1 MNLLFYSMFVALL
14 WGISPIAHKTMMG
27 KVDTKIVFVLNSV
40 FYTLC
45 IIGYT
50 IYYWDHFKEQAPK
63 IASKDIYTLG
73 AISIVISF
81 IPNILYFYL
90 LKQHNSYVVAALV
103 NSAPI
108 FTVLISY
115 FILKENISKYGI
127 LGVLLIISGVICL
140 SLNDKK

>member
-1 MNLLFYSMFVALL
+1 MNLLIYSMFVALL
-14 WGISPIAHKTMMG
+14 WGISPIAHKTMIG
-27 KVDTKIVFVLNSV
+27 KLDTKLVFVLNSV

-50 IYYWDHFKEQAPK
+50 IYYWDHFKTHVPK
-63 IASKDIYTLG
+63 LASKDIYVLG
-73 AISIVISF
+73 GISIIMSF

-90 LKQHNSYVVAALV
+90 LKEHNSYVVSALV

-115 FILKENISKYGI
+115 FLLNENMTKYSIGGVMLIIGGI
-127 LGVLLIISGVICL
+127 VLLSIT
-140 SLNDKK
+140 DKK